1 MFYASLAVVALLAA
15 LFCFGTKFRENLLE
29 HITRHR
35 VIYLLL
41 LATGLTAFYIFGLP
55 TLLGMMPAAF
65 GMIFQLLFAMLFM
78 VVQFGA
84 MMYFMSR
91 ARVYWIMPGEAPI
104 SFADYKGNPEV
115 LDRAKQV
122 VSILKG
128 AATPAAK
135 KMGLQPIRGMLL
147 EGPPGTG
154 KSYLAQAIAG
164 EAGVPFAYASAPSL
178 ESAFMG
184 MSAMTIWRLY
194 GKANKMADRYGSCI
208 LFFDEIDAIGRSR
221 AGNRSPGMGGMMGGF
236 MGGGGSQ
243 ILNELLTQM
252 DPPPTTRTWTQKM
265 GNMLRRIFGM
275 KPKFASRGNVLTIG
289 ATNLMSTLD
298 QALLRPGRFDRHITV
313 DLPSSVGRREI
324 IDFYLGKVQHTLTEE
339 EIQRLV
345 RSTLGYSPV
354 ALKHIINEG
363 LVLASSDH
371 RDHETFTDVQHAQ
384 EIHEWGISQPILTM
398 TPDEKRRIAYHEAG
412 HAVAGVLLRKSMKVE
427 KATIIRRG
435 NALGLVGSKPLEEK
449 HTYTKADIFEN
460 IDVSVASRAVEEE
473 ILDLQMSGFT
483 GDLSSAT
490 SSAIAL
496 VAQTGMGSRLISYA
510 ALGMT
515 ASPMVVNEA
524 ATLIE
529 IRYRLVKEFIT
540 RNREAV
546 EAVAE
551 RLLVEPDLD
560 GPVVEELVMKNAQFV
575 PTRPL
580 HIELADMLSDE
591 EKLRMGNVFS
601 EKLGKKPAKKDEEKP
616 QQKAAAIPA
625 DAVDNQPGETTGGE
639 STVGEGEENDSE
651 TDDEESPAA
660 PVAPPSAQV
669 DPEADAVIRS
679 TM

>member
-1 MFYASLAVVALLAA
+1 MYYLGLAAVVLLTGM
-15 LFCFGTKFRENLLE
+15 FCLGTKFRENILD
-29 HITRHR
+29 HITRNR
-35 VIYLLL
+35 IFYFVL
-41 LATGLTAFYIFGLP
+41 LAISLIAFYTLGLP
-55 TLLGMMPAAF
+55 TIISILPAAF
-65 GMIFQLLFAMLFM
+65 GMFFQILFAIAFM
-78 VVQFGA
+78 FVQFGA

-128 AATPAAK
+128 AASPAAK

-194 GKANKMADRYGSCI
+194 KKANKMADRYGSCI

-221 AGNRSPGMGGMMGGF
+221 SGNRMGGLANASGGMF
-236 MGGGGSQ
+236 GGGSQ

-252 DPPPTTRTWTQKM
+252 DPPPTTRTWTQKVA
-265 GNMLRRIFGM
+265 NMFRRLFGLR
-275 KPKFASRGNVLTIG
+275 PKFASRGNVLTIG

-298 QALLRPGRFDRHITV
+298 PALLRPGRFDRHITV
-313 DLPSSVGRREI
+313 DLPSSLGRREI
-324 IDFYLGKVQHTLTEE
+324 IDFYLGKVQHCLEE
-339 EIQRLV
+339 SEIQRLV

-363 LVLASSDH
+363 LVLASSDG
-371 RDHETFTDVQHAQ
+371 RDRETFGDIQRAQ

-398 TPDEKRRIAYHEAG
+398 TDDEKRRIAYHEAG
-412 HAVAGVLLRKSMKVE
+412 HAVSGVLLRKSMKVE

-460 IDVSVASRAVEEE
+460 IDVSIASRAVEEE
-473 ILDLQMSGFT
+473 ILGLQMSGYT
-483 GDLSSAT
+483 GDLQSAT
-490 SSAIAL
+490 GAAIAI
-496 VAQTGMGSRLISYA
+496 VAQTGMGSRMISYA
-510 ALGMT
+510 ALGLQT
-515 ASPMVVNEA
+515 SPMVVNEA

-529 IRYRLVKEFIT
+529 IRFRLVKEFIR

-546 EAVAE
+546 EAIAE
-551 RLLVEPDLD
+551 RLLKEPDLD
-560 GPVVEELVMKNAQFV
+560 GPVVEQIVMESAQFK
-575 PTRPL
+575 PTKPL
-580 HIELADMLSDE
+580 HIELADMLDE
-591 EKLRMGNVFS
+591 EEQLRMGNVFS
-601 EKLGKKPAKKDEEKP
+601 EKLAKKPSKKDEGKGDKDTAGDTASE
-616 QQKAAAIPA
+616 QE
-625 DAVDNQPGETTGGE
+625 ETPT
-639 STVGEGEENDSE
+639 T
-651 TDDEESPAA
+651 PAA
-660 PVAPPSAQV
+660 QPEQGLEV
-669 DPEADAVIRS
+669 DSFASKA
-679 TM
+679 M